1 MTPNRVEII
10 HDDCDIIVINKPTGI
25 SVTADRSGAEN
36 IIDVLSRQMGV
47 GGLRL
52 VHRLDKDTSGVMVIA
67 RNKDAQSR
75 LSRVFAKRTVRKTYI
90 ALVKGPVTR
99 HSRTIRVPI
108 ARYRKDPRKMIPD
121 RKRGKAAVT
130 HYRMLAD
137 FGAYSLL
144 DVQPETGRTH
154 QIRAHLAWA
163 NLPLAIDPL
172 YGSQRPLLLSE
183 IKPNYLHKRDKE
195 ESPLI
200 ERLTLHAY
208 ELQIPTGEDAMTV
221 YRASLDKKFAAML
234 KMLAKHNPRGIE
246 AFGDPEDLMRIL
258 SVQAI

>member
-99 HSRTIRVPI
+99 HSR
-108 ARYRKDPRKMIPD
+108 MIPD

-137 FGAYSLL
+137 FGVYSLL

-246 AFGDPEDLMRIL
+246 AFGDPEDLTRIL